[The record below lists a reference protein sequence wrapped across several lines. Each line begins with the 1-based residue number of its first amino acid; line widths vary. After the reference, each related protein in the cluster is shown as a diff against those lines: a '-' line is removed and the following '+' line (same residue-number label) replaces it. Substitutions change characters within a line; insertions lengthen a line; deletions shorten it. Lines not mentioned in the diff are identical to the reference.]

1 MRMFH
6 GLYMRKKDYRT
17 YSVKDVDGTY
27 FDCDIR
33 NCILSPIPSQLA
45 NMDPVEYNYL
55 RRVPQIDDYNGSI
68 QILLWS
74 RSKNN
79 TTGQYAHGVFDHEK
93 EKRR

>member
-1 MRMFH
+1 MNTLFLTTTKRFLDNT
-6 GLYMRKKDYRT
+6 GVWRYENVSWPVYKEKDYRT

-55 RRVPQIDDYNGSI
+55 RRIPQLDDYNGAY
-68 QILLWS
+68 
-74 RSKNN
+74 KYC
-79 TTGQYAHGVFDHEK
+79 TEFFT
-93 EKRR
+93 